1 MNGNGAPPRADIVKR
16 TEIIRNTWAH
26 DLDQDTDWHVA
37 LDREYW
43 AKHIEK
49 FRPGDSVEIHS
60 NDHQVQFRMLIL
72 GTSIRP
78 SITCRPRSC
87 PIYPPDLAL
96 PETMPLQR
104 PPRYAIRA
112 SAGLWNVHDLETGKI
127 VHESPKDRSGALE
140 LCSEMN
146 RALSH
151 SEAALNAAV
160 ARQLDRA
167 EDAPAKSKAAARMQK
182 MRERKRAEA
191 HKEEATA

>member
-16 TEIIRNTWAH
+16 SEIIRSSWAH
-26 DLDQDTDWHVA
+26 DLDQGLDWHVA
-37 LDREYW
+37 LEREYW
-43 AKHIEK
+43 SLHIEK

-72 GTSIRP
+72 DINPTVDYLQAAFL
-78 SITCRPRSC
+78 

-160 ARQLDRA
+160 ARQLDQA
-167 EDAPAKSKAAARMQK
+167 EDAPAKSKAAARMK
-182 MRERKRAEA
+182 RMRERRKQP
-191 HKEEATA
+191 ATEGAAA